1 MPEDFLW
8 AIRTL
13 PRIRLV
19 SYVLYLLAGGLLAVY
34 QPPSIR
40 DLSLLAQ
47 SLFHVVLL
55 LGGLAAVVGVAAR
68 RERIEQ
74 AGLVVIMGPL
84 CAYSGILFVLALGQ
98 PMPGRFATLAISLLF
113 LAPVGFVM
121 AAVLDIRRQ
130 LQRAAAARARGEQ
143 WGR

>member
-1 MPEDFLW
+1 MPDDFLW

-19 SYVLYLLAGGLLAVY
+19 SYVLYLLAGGLLAIY
-34 QPPSIR
+34 QPPSMHEM
-40 DLSLLAQ
+40 SLLAQ
-47 SLFHVVLL
+47 SLFHITLL
-55 LGGLAAVVGVAAR
+55 VGGIAAVFGVAAK

-84 CAYSGILFVLALGQ
+84 FAYSGILFVLALGQ

-130 LQRAAAARARGEQ
+130 VNRAAAARARGEQ
-143 WGR
+143 WGQ